1 MPSSHLRHPHPLP
14 SIAHTKPPA
23 ANDDRHAM
31 ALVCPDKFR
40 GSATAT
46 QVSRRLADGLRSGGY
61 TGDIMCMPVAD
72 GGEGTIDCFVAAGF
86 ATAEAT
92 VTGPLGAQVTAR
104 IATRDRI
111 AVIESAQASGLDL
124 VTATPDNARR
134 ATSRGVG
141 ELIKYALDLGFRD
154 ITVGVGGTAS
164 TDGGVGLLQALG
176 AHFLDRTGH
185 PIPGG
190 GAGLLQLHHV
200 DMTGLDA
207 RLPDARI
214 TVATDVTNPLTGHD
228 GAARIFAPQKGAEN
242 SDVTL
247 LDAGI
252 EHFAR
257 TMVPRVLTAAAE
269 RPGAGAGGGIG
280 YALIGAC
287 GATRVSGADAILD
300 LLHLD
305 EHMSRA
311 HLVITGEGA
320 LDESSLAGKAP
331 TAVAHRAKSHGTTTV
346 AVVGRCSLVEKDWRT
361 AGFADVYELA
371 ALAGSLEASM
381 RRTSELLIEAGRS
394 IALNHR

>member
-1 MPSSHLRHPHPLP
+1 MLSSHRWHHPLS
-14 SIAHTKPPA
+14 SIARRSA
-23 ANDDRHAM
+23 APDTRRAM

-46 QVSRRLADGLRSGGY
+46 QVSRYLADGLRSGGY
-61 TGDIMCMPVAD
+61 IGDIVCLPVAD

-86 ATAEAT
+86 ATTEAT
-92 VTGPLGAQVTAR
+92 VAGPLEAHVTAR
-104 IATRDRI
+104 IATQDRV

-124 VTATPDNARR
+124 IAATPGNARH
-134 ATSRGVG
+134 ASSRGVG
-141 ELIKYALDLGFRD
+141 ELIKYVLDLGFRD

-164 TDGGVGLLQALG
+164 TDGGAGMLQALG
-176 AHFLDRTGH
+176 VRLLDRTGH
-185 PIPGG
+185 PISRGG
-190 GAGLLQLHHV
+190 VGLLQLHHV

-207 RLPDARI
+207 RLYDARI
-214 TVATDVTNPLTGHD
+214 TVATDVTNPLTGPD
-228 GAARIFAPQKGAEN
+228 GAARKFARQKGAEN

-247 LDAGI
+247 LDTGI

-257 TMVPRVLTAAAE
+257 ILTPYVLPAAAE
-269 RPGAGAGGGIG
+269 QLGAGAGGGIG
-280 YALIGAC
+280 YALIGVC

-311 HLVITGEGA
+311 HLVITGEGS

-331 TAVAHRAKSHGTTTV
+331 TAIARRAKSHDTTTV
-346 AVVGRCSLVEKDWRT
+346 AVVGRCSLIEKDWRE

-371 ALAGSLEASM
+371 AMAGSVEASM
-381 RRTSELLIEAGRS
+381 RRTSELLIEAGRR
-394 IALNHR
+394 IA